1 MNILYFGPY
10 KDIFEHGIP
19 SRSVI
24 GSLAKKCQSGL
35 SIRNILLTPHTGG
48 VSSLLPP
55 NISSD
60 HSTSPDII
68 IQHVPVD
75 HLSYPRKNSGTIN
88 AAIPMDL
95 DISRPND
102 RLQYFDL
109 ILVDEIDKYNILCEK
124 FSSDKVKLFRYEY
137 DIVSKGTYDLKLYA
151 NTKKFYFVND
161 YINNQHTIQKIIIAF
176 NLAFRSNQDV
186 GLFLCFNDQNQ
197 YNKEIRTFID
207 DTKTKLRIS
216 NITHREIILFNSFDP
231 PSINAIHNTGNV
243 YLDLY
248 DHARSN
254 YHRQIAEYHNN
265 QILSTSDL
273 ENIRVPA
280 IEDSLYFPGQI
291 KRSITTQ
298 SLVEKLVEM
307 NDQIKPSQY
316 NYETTPNIN
325 DILYV
330 N

>member
-109 ILVDEIDKYNILCEK
+109 ILVDEIDKYNILCDK

-207 DTKTKLRIS
+207 CIVQNYFTRTRGHIPDNIQISELKKLS
-216 NITHREIILFNSFDP
+216 SDHKKK
-231 PSINAIHNTGNV
+231 
-243 YLDLY
+243 LDW
-248 DHARSN
+248 S
-254 YHRQIAEYHNN
+254 E
-265 QILSTSDL
+265 
-273 ENIRVPA
+273 
-280 IEDSLYFPGQI
+280 
-291 KRSITTQ
+291 ITTSYNQ
-298 SLVEKLVEM
+298 SNLIPFKR
-307 NDQIKPSQY
+307 
-316 NYETTPNIN
+316 T
-325 DILYV
+325 
-330 N
+330 